1 MAVKLTQEDAEK
13 LKSKELANVIR
24 KLHEGKTLTA
34 AERSL
39 LAQAQVGSEATV
51 TSGFALNWDKLA
63 QRLGVTRRAIQ
74 DWRNDQRYASDAP
87 RARADGSHDVT
98 AWAEFM
104 VRHGLKRA
112 DESQMLSDITDAER
126 PRTVQDWK
134 ARREELTC
142 NKLEI
147 GIEREKG
154 TLLVAA
160 ELEVAIGQMLAG
172 IATALLHFPGATARF
187 LVGIRDVHILQQRLT
202 TEINAVLQRLNG
214 ARYMEECIP
223 EVVGELP
230 IATDD
235 TRQLVIEA
243 TREAL
248 RRIGSRAVE
257 TYVPKTGLL
266 KATESEMQPPGP
278 DPTPVEPIPVSPP
291 GKKSPAVPKTK
302 KAVQAEPAKKAVP
315 SKVRSVP
322 ASSSRRFAAKEKKL
336 ARATHTEKRRK

>member
-39 LAQAQVGSEATV
+39 LAQAQVGSDATV
-51 TSGFALNWDKLA
+51 TSGYAQTWDDLA

-74 DWRNDQRYASDAP
+74 DWRNDPRYAPDEP
-87 RARADGSHDVT
+87 KPRADGRHNVT

-104 VRHGLKRA
+104 LRYGLKQA

-142 NKLEI
+142 NKLEL

-160 ELEVAIGQMLAG
+160 ELEVAIGQMLSG

-187 LVGIRDVHILQQRLT
+187 LVGIKDVHLLQQRLT
-202 TEINAVLQRLNG
+202 TEMNAVLQRLNG
-214 ARYMEECIP
+214 ARFMEECIP

-230 IATDD
+230 IGTDD

-248 RRIGSRAVE
+248 RRIGRRAVE
-257 TYVPKTGLL
+257 PYVPKSSELTPP
-266 KATESEMQPPGP
+266 ESEPSPPRKK
-278 DPTPVEPIPVSPP
+278 TPVP
-291 GKKSPAVPKTK
+291 K
-302 KAVQAEPAKKAVP
+302 KAVQVATERKAAP
-315 SKVRSVP
+315 PKARSIP
-322 ASSSRRFAAKEKKL
+322 ASSSRKFAAKEKKL
-336 ARATHTEKRRK
+336 SRANPTPKRRK